1 MLKPSSTLTQR
12 TIYDCLRLARGGI
25 GVEEMPGRETYP
37 AMHLELLYSR
47 HVWRL
52 SSWPSIV

>member
-1 MLKPSSTLTQR
+1 MLQPSSTLTQR
-12 TIYDCLRLARGGI
+12 TIYDCCQLARGEIVVRGA
-25 GVEEMPGRETYP
+25 ERDTYP

-47 HVWRL
+47 HAWRL